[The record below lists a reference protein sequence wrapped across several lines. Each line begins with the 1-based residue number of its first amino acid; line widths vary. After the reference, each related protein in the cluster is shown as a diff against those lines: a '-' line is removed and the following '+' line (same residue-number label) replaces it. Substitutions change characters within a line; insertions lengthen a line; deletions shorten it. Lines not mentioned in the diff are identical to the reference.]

1 MLNQIEKSLVYD
13 DGLLMYYAE
22 KSGFDQNDIFNKALQ
37 KIIKLHATIE
47 GVKESNFYNS
57 INIES
62 LKKETEKA
70 LKKWLYFESNLT
82 TDEMLEH
89 FEKAMNFIH
98 HDNITRKNK
107 GVELFKNFLKVYG
120 NF

>member
-1 MLNQIEKSLVYD
+1 MLNEIEKNLVYN

-22 KSGFDQNDIFNKALQ
+22 SNVFDQNHNFDKALQ
-37 KIIKLHATIE
+37 KIIKLHAAIE
-47 GVKESNFYNS
+47 GVSESTIYNS
-57 INIES
+57 INIEN

-70 LKKWLYFESNLT
+70 LKKWLYFESDLT
-82 TDEMLEH
+82 ADEMLEH
-89 FEKAMNFIH
+89 FSNALNCIH